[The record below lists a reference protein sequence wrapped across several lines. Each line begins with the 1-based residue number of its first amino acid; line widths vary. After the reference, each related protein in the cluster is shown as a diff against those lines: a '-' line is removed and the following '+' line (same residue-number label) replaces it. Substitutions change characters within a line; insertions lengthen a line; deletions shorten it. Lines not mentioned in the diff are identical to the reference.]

1 MNKKYNPELAQL
13 IEERGETAGTPLF
26 DPIDH
31 AEPILLPKFDHL
43 SAFANFEFPANKRKS
58 QTLIVLQALRI
69 LGTANDRMISEYTN
83 IPRHLIPDRRGRLLG
98 SMRIRFAEERRDPV
112 THKNTAYWSVVS

>member
-1 MNKKYNPELAQL
+1 MKYNPRLAQL
-13 IEERGETAGTPLF
+13 IQERGETAGTPLF
-26 DPIDH
+26 DPLTDTKTISV
-31 AEPILLPKFDHL
+31 PKFDHL
-43 SAFANFEFPANKRKS
+43 SALANFEFPANQRKS

-98 SMRIRFAEERRDPV
+98 SMRIRFEKEATDPI
-112 THKNTAYWSVVS
+112 TKKKTAYWSVVS